1 MSASSHTF
9 VRSVKAKDVCFDLV
23 DPILTEIKG
32 QSSPK
37 NVVDGCSEAPK
48 LSHQCYSEH
57 HRHQGRRRWF
67 IAEFTAPQESRNT
80 LKVVGMGWNSL
91 QMEISQ
97 WPKSLFAPNTLCYG
111 FYRMDIPQEGLVD
124 ACCRLNVVKITF
136 VAMHMLSSAKKKHFG
151 ASIHVNLQHSDDLK
165 DTTLMRQIPRS
176 RHRRAGS
183 RRFISKEIDVDT
195 KVKEAIADIRS
206 DSTQYNWVVCGYH
219 ADLEDKRTS
228 QQLILVD
235 KGMKGCSSFIGLDGI
250 SAILKEDETMYVY
263 LRVDI
268 PLHRGN
274 HRIVSK
280 YVLIT
285 WLTDS
290 GIDPTHSD
298 EESLLPRFGICRS
311 FSNFDESA
319 PSSPSTPGSRTELPV
334 PAPSTPSSKLQ
345 RVAAA
350 HVHGGEIYRVF
361 PHHVHFFAST
371 QAEVTEEA
379 IRERVRRAVDND
391 CMLFRVVCV
400 QVTGDAQ
407 PSICVEV
414 PFDATLGVLQKEIA
428 QHVGI
433 PETLQRI
440 LWIKQTENF
449 EVDAIRNSKAVFL
462 EDSQALLRKDLGLN
476 HGDKIHVD
484 QHSNGVNKGLAKL
497 AQQVQNLI
505 SSQIL
510 QNHVL
515 TWLLLK
521 INSGSLIVSLSA
533 ERRHEV
539 QRGVEA
545 REAELKKILSVT
557 HALIRHRKNKRQT
570 ENESSQRKYRSDSVG
585 SVISTY
591 QDRESLSLPDDATNV
606 AEDCG
611 SYTRRR
617 SSTTEDIQFVSDLKA
632 QARKLECQ
640 NEYLDIPYDSIRIL
654 GGKENELGLGK
665 AATVYRGVWMNSNG
679 AAEVAIKLF
688 RYVRLTD
695 KILGDYTQE
704 VALLR
709 KLKHPNIVL
718 FIGACT
724 HPKLMILTEYCSRK
738 SLYEVIHNGNFESIP
753 WKVSDLWWH
762 SLVHKIILCHLQVQ
776 SADDARRSTWN
787 PVFAFTSDY
796 ASRYQSSSHNFLVD
810 DDWRVKVADFG
821 ISKVL
826 ENDGNAFTQCGT
838 TGWIAPEVLL
848 DEELGYTFKA
858 DNWSFAIVMWEM
870 VAGLNNSNP
879 FIGMAP
885 IKFYNQTVNSGIR
898 PHIPGAVDPDYA
910 QLVCDC
916 WRSVPADRPSITLI
930 VSELEK
936 LVIKMGVSTDLPPAF
951 QEGYHAARAE
961 LEAQEKF

>member
-1 MSASSHTF
+1 MQTMSASSHTF

-23 DPILTEIKG
+23 DPILKEIKG

-37 NVVDGCSEAPK
+37 TEVDGYPDPSK
-48 LSHQCYSEH
+48 LNHPCYPEHQT
-57 HRHQGRRRWF
+57 HQVRRRWF
-67 IAEFTAPQESRNT
+67 IAEFTAPHESRNT

-91 QMEISQ
+91 HMEINQ

-111 FYRMDIPQEGLVD
+111 FYRLDVPQEGILD
-124 ACCRLNVVKITF
+124 ACYRLNVVKLTF
-136 VAMHMLSSAKKKHFG
+136 LAMHMLSSAKKKHFG
-151 ASIHVNLQHSDDLK
+151 ASVHLTLQHSDDLK
-165 DTTLMRQIPRS
+165 DTMLMKQIPRS

-183 RRFISKEIDVDT
+183 RRFISKEIDVDSR
-195 KVKEAIADIRS
+195 VKEAIADVRS
-206 DSTQYNWVVCGYH
+206 DSTQYNWVVCGYL
-219 ADLEDKRTS
+219 ADIEDKKTS
-228 QQLILVD
+228 QQLILID
-235 KGMKGCSSFIGLDGI
+235 KGMGCSSFIGLEGI
-250 SAILKEDETMYVY
+250 SSILKEDETMYVY

-285 WLTDS
+285 WLTDG

-298 EESLLPRFGICRS
+298 EESHLPRLGICRS
-311 FSNFDESA
+311 YSNFDDSA
-319 PSSPSTPGSRTELPV
+319 PSSPSTPESRTELQV
-334 PAPSTPSSKLQ
+334 PAPTTPSSKLQ

-371 QAEVTEEA
+371 RAEITEEA

-400 QVTGDAQ
+400 QAVGDTQ

-433 PETLQRI
+433 PEHTQRI

-462 EDSQALLRKDLGLN
+462 EDPQALLRKDLGLN

-484 QHSNGVNKGLAKL
+484 QRSNGINKGLAKL
-497 AQQVQNLI
+497 AQQ
-505 SSQIL
+505 
-510 QNHVL
+510 
-515 TWLLLK
+515 

-570 ENESSQRKYRSDSVG
+570 DTETSQRKYRSDSVG
-585 SVISTY
+585 SVIATY
-591 QDRESLSLPDDATNV
+591 QDRESLNQLEEGPRV
-606 AEDCG
+606 AEECN

-654 GGKENELGLGK
+654 EGKENELGLGK

-738 SLYEVIHNGNFESIP
+738 SLYEVIHNSNFESIP
-753 WKVSDLWWH
+753 WKYKVRMMLDAARGIQYLH
-762 SLVHKIILCHLQVQ
+762 SRRIIHR
-776 SADDARRSTWN
+776 DIK
-787 PVFAFTSDY
+787 
-796 ASRYQSSSHNFLVD
+796 SHNFLVD

-870 VAGLNNSNP
+870 VAGLDNSNP

-898 PHIPGAVDPDYA
+898 PFIPEAVDSDYT

-916 WRSVPADRPSITLI
+916 WRSIPADRPSITLI
-930 VSELEK
+930 VTELEK
-936 LVIKMGVSTDLPPAF
+936 MVIKMGVSTDLPPAF
-951 QEGYHAARAE
+951 QEGYHAPRAE
-961 LEAQEKF
+961 IEAQEQF